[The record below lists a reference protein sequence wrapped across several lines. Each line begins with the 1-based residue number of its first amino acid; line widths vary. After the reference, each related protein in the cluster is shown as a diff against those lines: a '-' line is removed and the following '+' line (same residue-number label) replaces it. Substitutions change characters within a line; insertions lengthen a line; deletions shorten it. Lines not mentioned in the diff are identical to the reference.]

1 MGSGARQGNT
11 SENTT
16 LPHRPHGVSIYGWTL
31 SANSV
36 HLYMDTFIK
45 KTEKDLTNLKGL
57 KRPTKKVVITRDAE
71 GKVDGIDLLPL
82 WRFLMREAEG
92 NG

>member
-1 MGSGARQGNT
+1 
-11 SENTT
+11 
-16 LPHRPHGVSIYGWTL
+16 
-31 SANSV
+31 
-36 HLYMDTFIK
+36 MDTFIK